1 MSMTG
6 TMTDALSVL
15 WVDDDHELAEGLADY
30 LRGEGYVV
38 ASALTLAEARQQLA
52 DRAYDVVLVD
62 LALPDGSGMSLIR
75 DTPRDR
81 AREFVVLTGHSD
93 IKTVLQALRH
103 QVFDYLMK
111 PLELSELRN
120 TLSRVRKARD
130 SSRPDAVIAPEAAPA
145 AVVAEQA
152 PPPAP
157 MMLGRSPAM
166 QHVQGLLDRV
176 AGSEITVLIQGES
189 GTGKEVAARYLH
201 GQSARAGGPF
211 VAINCATVS
220 PNLIASELFG
230 HEKGSFTGA
239 HRQHQGIFERAE
251 NGTLLLDEIAE
262 MPLDLQ
268 ATLLRALETGAIR
281 RVGGDREI
289 PVNVRIIAAT
299 NRDPLRDVEAG
310 RFRLDLYYRLQV
322 FPITLPPLR
331 DRGTDLLA
339 LAEHFVAHFSA
350 QGGSSHS
357 LSTDAMSALL
367 RHPWPG
373 NVRELRNVM
382 ERACLLSRDVID
394 STHLLLTAGV
404 PTPPTASGLHSTTHA
419 APHGASGKPKI
430 VPDAGMGPSG
440 RLRDVE
446 RDHILRAVQLH
457 GGNRTRA
464 AAELGI
470 SAKTLYNKLKRFA
483 ES

>member
-1 MSMTG
+1 MTTSEAAG
-6 TMTDALSVL
+6 PSALSVL

-38 ASALTLAEARQQLA
+38 ASALTLAEARQQLQ
-52 DRAYDVVLVD
+52 DRAYDLVLVD
-62 LALPDGSGMSLIR
+62 LSLPDGSGMSLIR

-130 SSRPDAVIAPEAAPA
+130 SSRAEPEPAPQSPPTRSFEAAP
-145 AVVAEQA
+145 
-152 PPPAP
+152 PPV

-201 GQSARAGGPF
+201 EHSVRSSGPF

-251 NGTLLLDEIAE
+251 QGTLLLDEIAE

-268 ATLLRALETGAIR
+268 ATLLRALETGTIM

-331 DRGTDLLA
+331 DRGADLLT
-339 LAEHFVAHFSA
+339 LAEYFVAYFSG
-350 QGGSSHS
+350 QSGSLRS
-357 LSTDAMSALL
+357 LSTEAMSALL

-382 ERACLLSRDVID
+382 ERACLLSTGRIEA
-394 STHLLLTAGV
+394 SHLLLTMGGPAPATQLSAPPPAESELV
-404 PTPPTASGLHSTTHA
+404 RSPRPTQ
-419 APHGASGKPKI
+419 
-430 VPDAGMGPSG
+430 SG
-440 RLRDVE
+440 RLRDAE
-446 RDHILRAVQLH
+446 REHIMHAMKLH

-470 SAKTLYNKLKRFA
+470 SVKTLYNKLKRFA
-483 ES
+483 EN